1 MCGYSDGNFH
11 FFSYGHLED
20 NIDPILKV
28 WYGYDKYIYIYN
40 FGITWYNYDVFM
52 IYQWWNVGIITIT
65 IVYLWDITTM
75 I

>member
-1 MCGYSDGNFH
+1 MCGYSDGNFN

-28 WYGYDKYIYIYN
+28 WYGYDKYIYN